1 MKILSKEYYSSDISH
16 EATAKIVNL
25 CRTSA
30 DIRKSYMKRIYLSC
44 IFFILLSSVHALE
57 GDLFAG
63 NQIIQDSIIA
73 QIKTVR
79 EPVVFGDY
87 VIFTAD
93 AHARHTG
100 IAFDFENYRRV
111 HSFRRLVKPNLEADS
126 APNLLFYV
134 LKIPQNLTSIKYRL
148 VIDGLWTTDP
158 HNTNAEFAKNANVN
172 VSKVLIDR
180 PIEKRTG
187 AAQAAGIATLNGDI
201 TPGAVRFVYE
211 GESGQRIRLGGTFT
225 NWDSFIYELQET
237 SPGLYQL
244 ELSLPKGTYYYAF
257 YKGMSAFADDKNPK
271 KVYTADGR
279 IASVIS
285 ID

>member
-1 MKILSKEYYSSDISH
+1 MEKQ
-16 EATAKIVNL
+16 NL
-25 CRTSA
+25 NFCFIIA

-57 GDLFAG
+57 GDLFAN

-93 AHARHTG
+93 AHVRHTG
-100 IAFDFENYRRV
+100 IAFDFENYHRV

-134 LKIPQNLTSIKYRL
+134 LKIPQNLTLIKYRL

-158 HNTNAEFAKNANVN
+158 HNANAEFAENANVN
-172 VSKVLIDR
+172 VSKVVINR
-180 PIEKRTG
+180 PAENRTG
-187 AAQAAGIATLNGDI
+187 IAQPAGSANLDGRIA
-201 TPGAVRFVYE
+201 PGTVRFVYE

-257 YKGMSAFADDKNPK
+257 YKGMSSFADDNNPK

>member
-1 MKILSKEYYSSDISH
+1 MEKQ
-16 EATAKIVNL
+16 NL
-25 CRTSA
+25 NFCFIIA

-57 GDLFAG
+57 GDLFAN

-87 VIFTAD
+87 VIFTTD
-93 AHARHTG
+93 AHVRHTG

-134 LKIPQNLTSIKYRL
+134 LKIPQNLTLIKYRL

-158 HNTNAEFAKNANVN
+158 HNANAEFAENANVN
-172 VSKVLIDR
+172 VSKVVINR
-180 PIEKRTG
+180 PAENRTG
-187 AAQAAGIATLNGDI
+187 IAQAAGSANSDAAA
-201 TPGAVRFVYE
+201 PGTVRFVYE

>member
-1 MKILSKEYYSSDISH
+1 MKHIYL
-16 EATAKIVNL
+16 
-25 CRTSA
+25 
-30 DIRKSYMKRIYLSC
+30 RIYLSC
-44 IFFILLSSVHALE
+44 LFFILLASVHALE

-63 NQIIQDSIIA
+63 NQIIQDSIIS

-93 AHARHTG
+93 AYARHTG

-111 HSFRRLVKPNLEADS
+111 HSFRRLVKPNLEEAS

-134 LKIPQNLTSIKYRL
+134 LKIPQNLTLIKYRL
-148 VIDGLWTTDP
+148 VIDGLWTADP
-158 HNTNAEFAKNANVN
+158 HNTNTEFAENANVN

-187 AAQAAGIATLNGDI
+187 AAQAAGAVNSAGNIA
-201 TPGAVRFVYE
+201 PGTVRFVYE

>member
-1 MKILSKEYYSSDISH
+1 
-16 EATAKIVNL
+16 
-25 CRTSA
+25 
-30 DIRKSYMKRIYLSC
+30 MKRIYLSC
-44 IFFILLSSVHALE
+44 IFFILLSSAHALE
-57 GDLFAG
+57 SDLFAG

-100 IAFDFENYRRV
+100 IAFDFENYRNV
-111 HSFRRLVKPNLEADS
+111 HSFRRLVKPNREDEGAS
-126 APNLLFYV
+126 GPLFYV
-134 LKIPQNLTSIKYRL
+134 LPIPQNLSLIKYRL

-158 HNTNAEFAKNANVN
+158 HNANAEFAENANVN
-172 VSKVLIDR
+172 VSKVVINR
-180 PIEKRTG
+180 PAENRTG
-187 AAQAAGIATLNGDI
+187 IAQPAGSANSDTAA
-201 TPGAVRFVYE
+201 PGTVRFVYE